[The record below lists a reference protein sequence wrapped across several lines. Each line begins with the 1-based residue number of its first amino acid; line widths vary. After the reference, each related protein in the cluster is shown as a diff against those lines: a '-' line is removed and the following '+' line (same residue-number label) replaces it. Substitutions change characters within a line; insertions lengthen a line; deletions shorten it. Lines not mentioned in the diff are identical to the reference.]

1 MTFLILSAKFLHT
14 KEFNICKVVNQSS
27 NGETMDFIKKAKEAE
42 RRIRSYIRKTPLEYS
57 PFLSKEGK
65 NKTYLKLENLQLT
78 GSFKIRGAINKILSL
93 TIEDRE
99 RGVITSS
106 SGNHG
111 AAFAYI
117 TDKLDID
124 GTIYLPFNASE
135 TKITSLRNSGANLE
149 FYGHDCVQTETHAR
163 NVSLEQGV
171 VFVSPYNDPEII
183 AGQSTI
189 GIELLEQ
196 LTDIDV
202 VLAPV
207 GGGGL
212 ISGIAGYLKSINKNI
227 EVIGCQPINSA
238 IMFESIKQGK
248 IVTIGSSETIS
259 DGTAGGIE
267 ENSITF
273 NFCQKYVD
281 DFILV
286 SEYEIKESIRLM
298 LQHHHMLIEGAAA
311 LTVSS
316 YLKNKS
322 KFEGKS
328 VILVISGAK
337 ISLEKLKEVLC

>member
-1 MTFLILSAKFLHT
+1 
-14 KEFNICKVVNQSS
+14 
-27 NGETMDFIKKAKEAE
+27 MDFVKEAKKAEK
-42 RRIRSYIRKTPLEYS
+42 RIRSYIRKTPLEYS

-93 TIEDRE
+93 TLEDRE
-99 RGVITSS
+99 KGVITSS

-117 TDKLDID
+117 AEKLAID
-124 GTIYLPFNASE
+124 GTIYLPKNASKA
-135 TKITSLRNSGANLE
+135 KIASLKSYGVNLE
-149 FYGHDCVQTETHAR
+149 FYGYDCVQTETHAR
-163 NVSLEQGV
+163 NLSLEQGV
-171 VFVSPYNDPEII
+171 VFVSPYNDSEII
-183 AGQSTI
+183 AGQATI

-196 LTDIDV
+196 LADTDV
-202 VLAPV
+202 VLVPV

-212 ISGIAGYLKSINKNI
+212 ISGIAGYLKSVNKNI

-238 IMFESIKQGK
+238 IMNESIKQGK
-248 IVTIGSSETIS
+248 IVTIESLDTIS

-273 NFCQKYVD
+273 NFCKKYVD

-286 SEYEIKESIRLM
+286 SELEIKESIRLV

-322 KFEGKS
+322 KFKGKN
-328 VILVISGAK
+328 VVLVISGAK
-337 ISLEKLKEVLC
+337 ISLEKLKEILC

>member
-1 MTFLILSAKFLHT
+1 
-14 KEFNICKVVNQSS
+14 
-27 NGETMDFIKKAKEAE
+27 MDFIKEVKKAEI
-42 RRIRSYIRKTPLEYS
+42 RIRGYVRKTPLEYS

-65 NKTYLKLENLQLT
+65 NKVYLKLENLQLT
-78 GSFKIRGAINKILSL
+78 GSFKIRGAVNKILSL
-93 TIEDRE
+93 TMEDRE

-124 GTIYLPFNASE
+124 GTIYLPKNASKA
-135 TKITSLRNSGANLE
+135 KITFLRNYGTNLE
-149 FYGHDCVQTETHAR
+149 FYGYDCVQTETYAR
-163 NVSLEQGV
+163 NFSLKQGV
-171 VFVSPYNDPEII
+171 VFVSPYNDSEII
-183 AGQSTI
+183 AGQATI

-196 LTDIDV
+196 LADIDV
-202 VLAPV
+202 VLVPV

-212 ISGIAGYLKSINKNI
+212 ISGIGGYLKSINKNI
-227 EVIGCQPINSA
+227 EVIGCQPVNSA

-248 IVTIGSSETIS
+248 IVTLDSLDTIS

-273 NFCQKYVD
+273 DFCQKYVD

-286 SEYEIKESIRLM
+286 SESEIKESIRLM

-316 YLKNKS
+316 YLNNKS
-322 KFEGKS
+322 KFEGKN
-328 VILVISGAK
+328 VVLVISGAK
-337 ISLEKLKEVLC
+337 ISLEKLKEILC

>member
-1 MTFLILSAKFLHT
+1 
-14 KEFNICKVVNQSS
+14 
-27 NGETMDFIKKAKEAE
+27 MDFIKETKKAEK
-42 RRIRSYIRKTPLEYS
+42 RIRSYVRKTPLEYS
-57 PFLSKEGK
+57 QFLSKKGN

-99 RGVITSS
+99 RGIITSS

-124 GTIYLPFNASE
+124 GTIYLPKNASKA
-135 TKITSLRNSGANLE
+135 KITSLRNYGTNLE
-149 FYGHDCVQTETHAR
+149 FYGCDCVQAETYAR
-163 NVSLEQGV
+163 NLSLEQGV
-171 VFVSPYNDPEII
+171 VYVSPYNDTEII
-183 AGQSTI
+183 AGQATI

-196 LTDIDV
+196 LADIDV
-202 VLAPV
+202 VLVPV

-212 ISGIAGYLKSINKNI
+212 ISGIGGYLKSINKNI
-227 EVIGCQPINSA
+227 EVIGCQPVNSA

-248 IVTIGSSETIS
+248 IVALDSTDTIS

-273 NFCQKYVD
+273 DFCQKHVD

-286 SEYEIKESIRLM
+286 SESEIKESIRLI

-316 YLKNKS
+316 YLNNKS
-322 KFEGKS
+322 KFEGKN
-328 VILVISGAK
+328 VVLVISGAK
-337 ISLEKLKEVLC
+337 ISLEKLKEILC

>member
-1 MTFLILSAKFLHT
+1 
-14 KEFNICKVVNQSS
+14 
-27 NGETMDFIKKAKEAE
+27 MDFINKAKEAE
-42 RRIRSYIRKTPLEYS
+42 RRIRSYVRKTPLEYS

-65 NKTYLKLENLQLT
+65 NKTYLKLENFQFT

-93 TIEDRE
+93 TIEDRK

-124 GTIYLPFNASE
+124 GTIYLPKNASNV
-135 TKITSLRNSGANLE
+135 KITSLRNYRAHLE
-149 FYGHDCVQTETHAR
+149 FYGYDCVQTETHAR
-163 NVSLEQGV
+163 NMSLEQGV
-171 VFVSPYNDPEII
+171 AFVSPYNDPEII
-183 AGQSTI
+183 AGQATI

-196 LTDIDV
+196 LSDIDI
-202 VLAPV
+202 VLVPV

-238 IMFESIKQGK
+238 IMFESIEQGK
-248 IVTIGSSETIS
+248 IVIIDSLETIS

-273 NFCQKYVD
+273 NYCQKYVD

-286 SEYEIKESIRLM
+286 SESEIKESILLM
-298 LQHHHMLIEGAAA
+298 LHHHHMLIEGAAA

-322 KFEGKS
+322 KFEGKN
-328 VILVISGAK
+328 VVLIISGSK
-337 ISLEKLKEVLC
+337 ISLEKLKEILC

>member
-1 MTFLILSAKFLHT
+1 
-14 KEFNICKVVNQSS
+14 
-27 NGETMDFIKKAKEAE
+27 MDFINKAKEAE
-42 RRIRSYIRKTPLEYS
+42 RRIRNYVRKTPLEYS

-78 GSFKIRGAINKILSL
+78 DSFKIRGAINKILSL

-111 AAFAYI
+111 AAFAFI

-135 TKITSLRNSGANLE
+135 AKITSLRNYGTNLE
-149 FYGHDCVQTETHAR
+149 FYGYDCVQTETYAR
-163 NVSLEQGV
+163 SMSLEQGV
-171 VFVSPYNDPEII
+171 VFISPYNDPEII

-196 LTDIDV
+196 LTDIDI
-202 VLAPV
+202 VLVPV

-212 ISGIAGYLKSINKNI
+212 ISGIGGYLKSINKNI
-227 EVIGCQPINSA
+227 EVIGCQPVNSA

-248 IVTIGSSETIS
+248 IITMDSSDTIS

-273 NFCQKYVD
+273 SFCQKYVD

-286 SEYEIKESIRLM
+286 SESEIKESIRLM
-298 LQHHHMLIEGAAA
+298 IQHHNMLIEGAAA

-316 YLKNKS
+316 FLKNKR
-322 KFEGKS
+322 KFEGKN
-328 VILVISGAK
+328 VVLVISGAK
-337 ISLEKLKEVLC
+337 ISLEKLKDVLC

>member
-1 MTFLILSAKFLHT
+1 M
-14 KEFNICKVVNQSS
+14 VVRQTS
-27 NGETMDFIKKAKEAE
+27 NGDAMDFIKEAKEAE
-42 RRIRSYIRKTPLEYS
+42 KRILNYVRKTPLEYS

-65 NKTYLKLENLQLT
+65 NKTYIKLENLQLT

-117 TDKLDID
+117 TDKFDID
-124 GTIYLPFNASE
+124 GTIYLPKNASKA
-135 TKITSLRNSGANLE
+135 KITSLRNYGANLK
-149 FYGHDCVQTETHAR
+149 FYGYDCVQTETHAR
-163 NVSLEQGV
+163 NISLKQGLA
-171 VFVSPYNDPEII
+171 FVSPYNDPKII
-183 AGQSTI
+183 AGQATI

-196 LTDIDV
+196 LKDIDV
-202 VLAPV
+202 ILVPV

-238 IMFESIKQGK
+238 IMYESIKQGK
-248 IVTIGSSETIS
+248 IVTIDSLDTIS

-267 ENSITF
+267 ENSITL

-286 SEYEIKESIRLM
+286 SELEIKDSIKLM

-322 KFEGKS
+322 KFEDKK
-328 VILVISGAK
+328 VVLVISGAK
-337 ISLEKLKEVLC
+337 ISLEKLKEILC